1 MDAPVFEQYRLSYR
15 QAEMPPLPPEQDV
28 SSVRADIHD
37 RILAYAQNPSNDSIL
52 LIRVPPGVGK
62 TTASVQAVQEWTQQ
76 TGKRVL
82 YVSSRK
88 NFFAELMNV
97 PGADRSLW
105 YDWKSLDYVTPDG
118 VPYCQ
123 YAAEMAIWIRRGY
136 KSMDM
141 CRQLCQMN
149 GHMASCLYRGQKGR
163 TERIIFGR
171 HAHLI
176 TGMAIRDFEIGICD
190 EMPMAAFLKTQHV
203 PRSLLAYAGNTQLEK
218 FSRLLRDVAG
228 TLSHEI
234 YGATLIGLFC
244 DTLRRIYE
252 YEDALGI
259 TDIAPPYLGSPEQ
272 VRYVPCCYLP
282 ELVRK
287 LRPEFECY
295 ERGDREWIARVYLSP
310 AGLTMIGRSEARAMW
325 QGDQDV
331 ADGDD
336 DSGAETRAGLV
347 CLDATGSERI
357 YELLFRRPVEV
368 FCPNV
373 RREGRIFQI
382 CGRLYG
388 SGTVLDRATSADKE
402 NHAVTIKKA
411 GKEML
416 ETAKVI
422 AAHYRNVGVVT
433 FKAIE
438 SVFQAEFGSSKV
450 LHFGALRGSNV
461 LQDCDCLIVAG
472 GYAPN
477 MAGLLRLAAQVH
489 ERRMKPFFI
498 RQDENGRPLAAWYP
512 KLCEYRFTNSEG
524 LSAWRPVQGYWGDD
538 DLMAILDEL
547 RKNEMMQAVHRSR
560 PVNHETDVWILSS
573 LPTDERLD
581 GIWDTID
588 QVEFPFKISPGRKQV
603 ETENGLA
610 WRGISWRSWLKISGW
625 MEQQWSVREYLTADD
640 LAQQAGTTP
649 QFVRSEAWI
658 ASIDEFFKW
667 NAHPYSWMMGAVR
680 IGDSTRPTRV
690 LIPVDEGE
698 KE

>member
-1 MDAPVFEQYRLSYR
+1 MDAPTFEQYRLSFR
-15 QAEMPPLPPEQDV
+15 PSSLSPLPPEQDAEE
-28 SSVRADIHD
+28 VRLDI
-37 RILAYAQNPSNDSIL
+37 RSRLLAYAQNPSNDSIL

-62 TTASVQAVQEWTQQ
+62 TTASVQAAQEWTQR
-76 TGKRVL
+76 TGKRLL

-88 NFFAELMNV
+88 NFFEELMTV

-149 GHMASCLYRGQKGR
+149 GHIASCPYRMQKGR
-163 TERIIFGR
+163 PERIIFGR

-176 TGMAIRDFEIGICD
+176 TGMAIRDFELGICD

-218 FSRLLRDVAG
+218 FSRLLRDVSE
-228 TLSHEI
+228 TLAHEI
-234 YGATLIGLFC
+234 YGPTLLGMFC

-252 YEDALGI
+252 YDDALGI

-272 VRYVPCCYLP
+272 VRNVPCCYLL

-287 LRPEFECY
+287 IKPEFEQY
-295 ERGDREWIARVYLSP
+295 EQGDREWIPRVYLGP

-325 QGDQDV
+325 RGGDDV
-331 ADGDD
+331 RDD
-336 DSGAETRAGLV
+336 DSGAENSGAEKRAGLV

-357 YELLFRRPVEV
+357 YELLFRREVEI
-368 FCPNV
+368 FHPNV
-373 RREGRIFQI
+373 RREGRIFQV

-388 SGTVLDRATSADKE
+388 AGTVLDRNEDS
-402 NHAVTIKKA
+402 VTLKKA

-416 ETAKVI
+416 ETAKII
-422 AAHYRNVGVVT
+422 AAHYQKVGVVT

-438 SVFQAEFGSSKV
+438 PIFQAEFGKAQV

-547 RKNEMMQAVHRSR
+547 RRNEMMQAIHRSR
-560 PVNHETDVWILSS
+560 PINHPTDVWILSS

-588 QVEFPFKISPGRKQV
+588 QVQFPFKISPGRKQV

-610 WRGISWRSWLKISGW
+610 WRGISWRSWLKISEW
-625 MEQQWSVREYLTADD
+625 MDQQWSSREYLTAED

-658 ASIDEFFKW
+658 AAIDEFFKW
-667 NAHPYSWMMGAVR
+667 NDHPHSWMMAARR

-690 LIPVDEGE
+690 LIPVE
-698 KE
+698 K